1 MKVRGVDGLGVHR
14 EGETKWDPDMPA
26 CPGPPQGEGVA
37 WDERALR
44 GAAGGGIHSPALY
57 QSSHSGELWSVCVCV
72 CVCECMCTQFSR
84 SVVSALT
91 LCDPMDCSTPGLPVR
106 HQFLEFTQTHVH

>member
-1 MKVRGVDGLGVHR
+1 MGTQTCQFVQAL
-14 EGETKWDPDMPA
+14 
-26 CPGPPQGEGVA
+26 PQGEGVA

-44 GAAGGGIHSPALY
+44 GAGRRRDTQPCPV
-57 QSSHSGELWSVCVCV
+57 QELSQWRVVECVSVCVCVCV

-91 LCDPMDCSTPGLPVR
+91 LCDPMDCSTPGLPVC
-106 HQFLEFTQTHVH
+106 HQFPEFTQTHVH